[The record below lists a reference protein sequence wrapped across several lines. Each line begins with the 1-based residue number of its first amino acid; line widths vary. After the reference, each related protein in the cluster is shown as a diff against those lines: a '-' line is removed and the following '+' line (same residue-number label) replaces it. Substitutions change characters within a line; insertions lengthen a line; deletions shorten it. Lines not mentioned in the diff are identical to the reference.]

1 MTGPDAAARIDA
13 RIAELDDWRGKMLGR
28 VRELIHAA
36 LPDVV
41 ETWKWRGVPVW
52 EQDGIPCTGESYRDK
67 IKLTF
72 ARGASL
78 PDPKE
83 LFNASLDGNT
93 RRAIDLAEGDR
104 LDARAFKAL
113 VRAAARANR
122 DKPSRRK
129 PAAK

>member
-1 MTGPDAAARIDA
+1 
-13 RIAELDDWRGKMLGR
+13 MLGR
-28 VRELIHAA
+28 VRELIYAA

-72 ARGASL
+72 ARGAPPWPTPRGCST
-78 PDPKE
+78 P
-83 LFNASLDGNT
+83 AST
-93 RRAIDLAEGDR
+93 ATPAAIDLAEGDR
-104 LDARAFKAL
+104 LDARAFKAQ

-129 PAAK
+129 PPAK

>member
-1 MTGPDAAARIDA
+1 MRWSRTARRSRSTPEGPGPAQERAPAKTGPDAAA

-41 ETWKWRGVPVW
+41 EAWKWRGVPVW

-72 ARGASL
+72 ARGAPPCPTPRGCST
-78 PDPKE
+78 P
-83 LFNASLDGNT
+83 AST
-93 RRAIDLAEGDR
+93 ATPAAIDLD
-104 LDARAFKAL
+104 
-113 VRAAARANR
+113 
-122 DKPSRRK
+122 
-129 PAAK
+129 